1 MILLDALAAEPWLF
15 IGTATL
21 LGLLIGSFLNVVIHR
36 LPIMMEREERAY
48 CSALLAPEAAESA
61 EQSTF
66 NLITPN
72 SCCPH
77 CGHAITAKENIP
89 LLSYALQRGRC
100 RGCGAGIS
108 LQYPFIELLSGV
120 LAGIC
125 AWHFGFG
132 WAAGAA
138 MLFSWA
144 LIALSGID
152 FKTQLLPD
160 SITLP
165 LMWLG
170 LALALAP
177 LFVDLYSAVIGAAVG
192 YLSLWSVY
200 WLFKLLSGKEGM
212 GYGDFKLLAA
222 LGAWQGWQ
230 MLLPII
236 ILSSLVGSIVGIALM
251 VFRGRDH
258 NVPMPFGPFLAAAGW
273 LTLLWGDQLIAGY
286 SRYLGL

>member
-36 LPIMMEREERAY
+36 LPIMMEREEHAY
-48 CSALLAPEAAESA
+48 CSALLAPEAAEPA
-61 EQSTF
+61 EQPTF
-66 NLITPN
+66 NLIAPN

-120 LAGIC
+120 LAGVC

-132 WAAGAA
+132 WTAVAA

-177 LFVDLYSAVIGAAVG
+177 LFVDLRSAVIGAAVG

-273 LTLLWGDQLIAGY
+273 LTLLWGDRLVAGY